1 MIQNTITK
9 VKELKA
15 AYKKADE
22 ELKEKI
28 FYIIDS
34 VAKNQPI
41 NHKIGK
47 HICIVNFSETHGKPW
62 DPDYYFWEH
71 SAKMLK
77 KHLENK
83 SGEECYR
90 YITET
95 LPKTETKIN
104 SYEITKTYC
113 VFMGVRFYD
122 KICLNK
128 NFIDNVISKLLV

>member
-9 VKELKA
+9 IEKLKA

-22 ELKEKI
+22 ELKAKI

-34 VAKNQPI
+34 VGKNQPI
-41 NHKIGK
+41 NNKIGK
-47 HICIVNFSETHGKPW
+47 HIRIVNFSEIHGKPW
-62 DPDYYFWEH
+62 DPDYYIWEH

-77 KHLENK
+77 NHLENK

-104 SYEITKTYC
+104 SYEINTY
-113 VFMGVRFYD
+113 VTFMGIRFYD
-122 KICLNK
+122 KVCLNK
-128 NFIDNVISKLLV
+128 NFVDSVISKLLV

>member
-1 MIQNTITK
+1 MIENTIIK
-9 VKELKA
+9 IEELKA
-15 AYKKADE
+15 AYKKANE
-22 ELKEKI
+22 ELKGKI

-41 NHKIGK
+41 NNKIGK
-47 HICIVNFSETHGKPW
+47 HIRIVNFSEMHGKPW
-62 DPDYYFWEH
+62 DPDYYIWEH

-104 SYEITKTYC
+104 SYEIVTY
-113 VFMGVRFYD
+113 VTFMGVRFYD